1 MLTLFVDAD
10 ACPVKEEIYRV
21 AERYGLQVHVVA
33 NSWMRTPEKAWID
46 LVVVEN
52 QFDAADD
59 WIVDNAEADDIVVTT
74 DIPLAARCLEAGA
87 AVLRPDGQPYTED
100 NIGQALATRELLSQL
115 RDLGEIGGGPPPFRK
130 KDRSN
135 FLQRLDQTIQRI
147 RRERRADQV

>member
-1 MLTLFVDAD
+1 MLDLFIDAD
-10 ACPVKEEIYRV
+10 ACPVKDEVYRV
-21 AERYGLQVHVVA
+21 AKRYNLRVYVVA
-33 NSWMRTPEKAWID
+33 NSWMRTPEKEWIE

-59 WIVDNAEADDIVVTT
+59 WIVENSADNDIVITT
-74 DIPLAARCLEAGA
+74 DIPLAARCLESGA
-87 AVLRPDGQPYTED
+87 AVLRPDGQPYTGD

-115 RDLGEIGGGPPPFRK
+115 RDLGEIGGGPPPFQK

-147 RRERRADQV
+147 RRQHQKSI